1 MGDKASSSSSS
12 SLAPGFRFH
21 PTDEELVIYYL
32 KRKVCGKPF
41 RVDAI
46 SVIDIYK
53 LEPWDL
59 PDRSRLKSRDLEWY
73 FFSAL
78 DKKYGNGW
86 RTNRATEQGYWKTTG
101 KDRSVRRGEKTVGM
115 KKTLVFHIGRAPHGE
130 RTNWVMHEYRLV
142 DEELSQTGIAQDA
155 FVLCRVFRKSG
166 PGPKNGEQ
174 YGAPFLEEEW
184 DDNLVV
190 PKNEFANE
198 VYCGLGDDDRVQQQ
212 EEYIQDH
219 AQAIIPQNDV
229 LVGTDGG
236 DGFNYLENSV
246 GSSEEDHKF
255 LIGTGQNAG
264 LQEVPDQNMYF
275 LPEQFQID
283 QTPNEN
289 DYFDMSDFLNP
300 ADDNNL
306 SEGPVDGEPT
316 YSDAPQGLSV
326 VNGSVVN
333 DLNASEADEN
343 PFNMLDECNNYF
355 DAADTESNLLA
366 LNPSEFFEF
375 EDPYLDQSV
384 FAEEEKQVFP
394 ALPGSPELPGD
405 EGASSSEQKPEIGKV
420 SEDVQ
425 HYGWSFAQHFRNI
438 LGDIAA
444 PTAYAA
450 ELPMKEAS
458 CGQTSAARSTS
469 SVHVTASIHIS
480 ETPVIGSEKTWSVAK
495 MFIFGKVNLSFGFMG
510 NKLFSKVSEM
520 ILHSGFNCYML
531 FGFLSLLSTSYKLGS
546 IISTR

>member
-1 MGDKASSSSSS
+1 MGYKASSSSSTASS

-41 RVDAI
+41 RIDAI

-184 DDNLVV
+184 DDNVVV
-190 PKNEFANE
+190 PKSEFANE
-198 VYCGLGDDDRVQQQ
+198 VFCGLGDDDHVQPLD
-212 EEYIQDH
+212 EYAEDH
-219 AQAIIPQNDV
+219 ALAIIPQNDV

-236 DGFNYLENSV
+236 DGCNYIENSV
-246 GSSEEDHKF
+246 STSEEDHKF
-255 LIGTGQNAG
+255 LTGTGQNAG
-264 LQEVPDQNMYF
+264 LQELPDQKMYI
-275 LPEQFQID
+275 LPEQFQLD
-283 QTPNEN
+283 QTANGN
-289 DYFDMSDFLNP
+289 DYFALSELLNT

-306 SEGPVDGEPT
+306 SEGPFDGEPT
-316 YSDAPQGLSV
+316 YSDARQGLS
-326 VNGSVVN
+326 VN

-343 PFNMLDECNNYF
+343 PCDMFGEYLNFF
-355 DAADTESNLLA
+355 DAADTDSNLMA
-366 LNPSEFFEF
+366 LNPSEFLDF
-375 EDPYLDQSV
+375 EDPYLDQLI
-384 FAEEEKQVFP
+384 FTEEKMQAFP
-394 ALPGSPELPGD
+394 TLQESPELPGD
-405 EGASSSEQKPEIGKV
+405 EGASSSEQKPEVAKV
-420 SEDVQ
+420 AEDADVQ
-425 HYGWSFAQHFRNI
+425 YKRWSIAQQIHDI

-444 PTAYAA
+444 PSAYAA
-450 ELPMKEAS
+450 EIPTKEAS
-458 CGQTSAARSTS
+458 CGQNSAARSTS
-469 SVHVTASIHIS
+469 SVHVTATIHHIS
-480 ETPVIGSEKTWSVAK
+480 ETPVIGGEKMLANRVT
-495 MFIFGKVNLSFGFMG
+495 IGLSFGWMG
-510 NKLFSKVSEM
+510 DTQSSKAPAM
-520 ILHSGFNCYML
+520 ILRSGFYLM
-531 FGFLSLLSTSYKLGS
+531 FFWFLSFLSMSCKHGS
-546 IISTR
+546 IIYTR